1 MKFIRLLFLKKED
14 GKEVINRKKFFFVI
28 GSILGMGVC
37 VIVFSK
43 IGRDSSVVVNSAEP
57 IDMGSHEEV
66 VVHSF
71 SPKVNG
77 VLNASQQKSYAD
89 SQRRRTNQTPEKVQK
104 IEYKAQQVIER
115 KGTDSFTSKI
125 SIGTNLIGKLL
136 TGIDTRE
143 VKQLYKVFLPY
154 GGRSKHGGSIPKN
167 SILFGSVNY
176 PGKGKKVFMQFS
188 KALLPDG
195 KEVELKAQALNAK
208 DYSPGLVGKFHGK
221 AIERVA
227 STLGLTMVSAITD
240 TLTEKQAFGAEG
252 AVTPKATAKNA
263 LYQGIAKA
271 SELEA
276 QRQMAELGDV
286 QEYVTIPAGQ
296 DLIVNLV
303 ATYRGASK
311 RQTSPM
317 SGANE

>member
-1 MKFIRLLFLKKED
+1 MKHVRSFFLKKEG
-14 GKEVINRKKFFFVI
+14 GKEVINGKMFFATAAL
-28 GSILGMGVC
+28 ILSLGVC
-37 VIVFSK
+37 VI
-43 IGRDSSVVVNSAEP
+43 ISSNAGIDTSMVVNSVEP
-57 IDMGSHEEV
+57 IDIGISENEIAQP
-66 VVHSF
+66 F

-77 VLNASQQKSYAD
+77 VLNTPQQRYHEA
-89 SQRRRTNQTPEKVQK
+89 QREHVKPPPRKVQK

-115 KGTDSFTSKI
+115 KGADSFTSKMP
-125 SIGTNLIGKLL
+125 IGTNLIGKLL

-143 VKQLYKVFLPY
+143 VRELYKVFLPF
-154 GGRSKHGGSIPKN
+154 GGRSKHGGSIPRN
-167 SILFGSVNY
+167 SIVFGTVNY

-208 DYSPGLVGKFHGK
+208 DYSPGLVGEFHGK

-240 TLTEKQAFGAEG
+240 TLTEKQALSAEG
-252 AVTPKATAKNA
+252 TATPKATAKNA
-263 LYQGIAKA
+263 FYQGIAKA

-296 DLIVNLV
+296 ELIVNLV
-303 ATYRGASK
+303 TTYHS
-311 RQTSPM
+311 
-317 SGANE
+317 E

>member
-1 MKFIRLLFLKKED
+1 MKRIKLFFLKKEG
-14 GKEVINRKKFFFVI
+14 GKEVINRKKLFITVTLVF
-28 GSILGMGVC
+28 GVGAC
-37 VIVFSK
+37 VIIFSRV
-43 IGRDSSVVVNSAEP
+43 GRDSSVVINSTEP

-66 VVHSF
+66 VTQPS

-77 VLNASQQKSYAD
+77 MLHASQQRGYENAH
-89 SQRRRTNQTPEKVQK
+89 RRQTKPTTRKAHK

-115 KGTDSFTSKI
+115 KGADSFTAKLP
-125 SIGTNLIGKLL
+125 IGTNLIGKLL

-154 GGRSKHGGSIPKN
+154 GGKSKHGGSISRN
-167 SILFGSVNY
+167 SILFGTVNY

-208 DYSPGLVGKFHGK
+208 DYSPGLVGEFHSK

-227 STLGLTMVSAITD
+227 STLGLTMLSAITD
-240 TLTEKQAFGAEG
+240 TLTEKQALSAEG
-252 AVTPKATAKNA
+252 TVTPKATAKNA

-271 SELEA
+271 SEVEA
-276 QRQMAELGDV
+276 QRQMGELGNV

-296 DLIVNLV
+296 ELIVNLV
-303 ATYRGASK
+303 TTYHS
-311 RQTSPM
+311 
-317 SGANE
+317 E